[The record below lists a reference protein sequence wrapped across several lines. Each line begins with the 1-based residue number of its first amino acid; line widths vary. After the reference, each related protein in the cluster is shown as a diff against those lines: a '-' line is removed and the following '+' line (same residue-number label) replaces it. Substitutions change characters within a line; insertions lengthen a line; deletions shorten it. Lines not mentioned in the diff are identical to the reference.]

1 MACFIAPMTE
11 AIIVS
16 FIKVAVDKRERQAI
30 NLTQVPGKEIS
41 ELHEHKISMSRKL
54 SWLKQMLWGGV
65 FLLALEHVWHGEVV
79 PFFPF
84 LTAMNNPADIKPML
98 MEIATVGTSMAVFVT
113 IVWALMVVIADRK
126 VKKPLAKL
134 QTES

>member
-11 AIIVS
+11 AIIVT
-16 FIKVAVDKRERQAI
+16 FIKMAVDKRERQAI
-30 NLTQVPGKEIS
+30 SLTAAPNQEIS
-41 ELHEHKISMSRKL
+41 EHVENKISLSRKL

-113 IVWALMVVIADRK
+113 LIWVVMIVIADKK
-126 VKKPLAKL
+126 VKMPLKSLHA
-134 QTES
+134 ES